1 MPDWLVAPEHA
12 AIVWV
17 GGRPTGFAGG
27 DNERAWKA
35 AVAETLSTTSV
46 ATHARVGV
54 ELDFRLRPEQV
65 EHLAPDLD
73 NLVKSTVD
81 AMTPWIGLRKINGR
95 EQADDARIDVL
106 VARKRVEVDAAAAG
120 VFIALW
126 SWDQPSGAAR

>member
-1 MPDWLVAPEHA
+1 MPDWLVAPQQA

-27 DNERAWKA
+27 ENERAWKA
-35 AVAETLSTTSV
+35 AVAETLSRASV

-65 EHLAPDLD
+65 GRLAPDLD
-73 NLVKSTVD
+73 NLVESTMD
-81 AMTPWIGLRKINGR
+81 AMTPWIGLRNIKGR
-95 EQADDARIDVL
+95 EQADDERIDIL
-106 VARKRVEVDAAAAG
+106 VARKRVETDAASAG

-126 SWDQPSGAAR
+126 SWD